1 MELFLEKYNISVYDN
16 IQKNIKRQENKRYKF
31 GNGEDLIIAKSDYT
45 SCVFLQAL
53 A

>member
-1 MELFLEKYNISVYDN
+1 MLLDN
-16 IQKNIKRQENKRYKF
+16 IQINIKMQGNKRYKF